1 MVSVK
6 LWGGIGNQLFQYAF
20 GQYLKLNLNVQ
31 VYYYF
36 DSIIFDH
43 TDKSILK
50 IIKDINIIQEKDV
63 LPFFLHNKIV
73 YKIFRKIVQTLPML
87 YPTIYVEKDM
97 RCKLVLPKESVIY
110 DGYWQSY
117 KYSNNNIF
125 LQKIIRDNLMQ
136 ISELDYYQQI
146 ISCESV
152 SLHVRRGDYLN
163 AENAKIY
170 YDCDLEYYKKSIQYI
185 LSKLQAPV
193 FFIFS
198 NDIDWVK
205 NNFYICGDI
214 NCVFIDNTTKK
225 IQDDVAIKELMLMSM
240 CKHNIIANSTFSWW
254 GAYLNANEK
263 KIVISPREW
272 FKNYLNVIMPDL
284 IPQSW
289 IKI

>member
-20 GQYLKLNLNVQ
+20 GQYLKLTLNVK

-50 IIKDINIIQEKDV
+50 IIKDINIIQEKEV
-63 LPFFLHNKIV
+63 LPFFLHNKIG
-73 YKIFRKIVQTLPML
+73 YRIFRKIVQTLPML
-87 YPTIYVEKDM
+87 YPSIFVEKDM
-97 RCKLVLPKESVIY
+97 RCKLTLPKESVIF

-117 KYSNNNIF
+117 KYSYNNIF
-125 LQKIIRDNLMQ
+125 LQNIISDNLTQ
-136 ISELDYYQQI
+136 ISELEYYHQI

-163 AENAKIY
+163 AKNAKIY
-170 YDCDLEYYKKSIQYI
+170 YECDLKYYEMSIQHI
-185 LSKLQAPV
+185 LSTIQNPI

-198 NDIDWVK
+198 NDIVWVK
-205 NNFYICGDI
+205 NKYSFFDDI
-214 NCVFIDNTTKK
+214 KCVYIDNSTHI
-225 IQDDVAIKELMLMSM
+225 IQDNNAIKELMLMSV

-254 GAYLNANEK
+254 GAFLNKNEK
-263 KIVISPREW
+263 KIVITPKEW
-272 FKNYLNVIMPDL
+272 FKNDLNRIMPDL
-284 IPQSW
+284 VPQNW
-289 IKI
+289 VKI